1 MPSSSVLRRRPKVP
15 TPVAAR
21 KVDLAHPGVA
31 LVGRSKACRRRTRY
45 QRACMQS
52 VRRFLHAAMECPC
65 HGARDARGRCA
76 WLQPA
81 AHATCLR
88 SKATQ
93 HKRAVGVVPGAGDG
107 RRRNGRGAPMILLAA
122 RRVCGALGNPASLTA
137 RCQRPPSCGQGAPQ
151 EVAKEG
157 PEMKRN
163 SRVAQCRVAQYRT
176 YIIFILRIIN
186 KCASNLEVIRCSHTD
201 TRVLCSR

>member
-15 TPVAAR
+15 TPVAAQ

-52 VRRFLHAAMECPC
+52 VRRFWHAGRKYS
-65 HGARDARGRCA
+65 HRGARDARGRCA
-76 WLQPA
+76 WIQPA

-93 HKRAVGVVPGAGDG
+93 HKRAVDVVPGDGDG
-107 RRRNGRGAPMILLAA
+107 RRRNGRGAPMTLLAA
-122 RRVCGALGNPASLTA
+122 RRVCGALGNSASLTA
-137 RCQRPPSCGQGAPQ
+137 RRQRPPSCSQGAPQ

-157 PEMKRN
+157 PWMKRN
-163 SRVAQCRVAQYRT
+163 RGPGGLGLGTHICFSFARR
-176 YIIFILRIIN
+176 N
-186 KCASNLEVIRCSHTD
+186 S
-201 TRVLCSR
+201 